1 MKNKELQ
8 NFKTYHLNLGSEE
21 KFAAKVK
28 ILYDRLIDNLML
40 LPEKETQLVILENFK
55 QCILNINNFEDEIG
69 TAERE
74 SVLEHI
80 YAIGEIVGLDPT
92 SEYAEEWRGDW

>member
-1 MKNKELQ
+1 MKKIELEDYQ
-8 NFKTYHLNLGSEE
+8 AHGINLDGEE
-21 KFAAKVK
+21 SLVENLTP
-28 ILYDRLIDNLML
+28 ILKDLVQTLLD
-40 LPEKETQLVILENFK
+40 LPEKAPEPTVLECFK
-55 QCILNINNFEDEIG
+55 KCIFNINNFEDEIE
-69 TAERE
+69 TVERE

>member
-40 LPEKETQLVILENFK
+40 LPEKET
-55 QCILNINNFEDEIG
+55 
-69 TAERE
+69 
-74 SVLEHI
+74 
-80 YAIGEIVGLDPT
+80 
-92 SEYAEEWRGDW
+92 